1 MIFFADTACQTAD
14 VCKLPNVELSP
25 GTLST
30 VLSNVF
36 LGVGVLA
43 VIFLI
48 IGGVR
53 YAISGGDSN
62 NVKQAKET
70 ILYSIIGLIVALLAF
85 TIVYLAAH
93 VAGTGRITP

>member
-1 MIFFADTACQTAD
+1 MILADTLCSSAQDCG
-14 VCKLPNVELSP
+14 LPGVSLSS
-25 GTLST
+25 GTLNT
-30 VLSNVF
+30 ILGNVF
-36 LGVGVLA
+36 LALGVLA
-43 VIFLI
+43 VIFII

-53 YAISGGDSN
+53 YAISGGDSA

-70 ILYSIIGLIVALLAF
+70 ILYAVIGLIVALIAF